1 MSEKFGYQE
10 LPEVDGGNA
19 IWQCPK
25 VVTCQVT
32 GCELV
37 DYRSGEAKKFNVF
50 FVVPDK
56 SDWAHELERIAK
68 KLGYFVNSYGYEKL
82 NSLYADSYDMHLQGK

>member
-10 LPEVDGGNA
+10 REEVDGGNA

-32 GCELV
+32 GCEMV
-37 DYRSGEAKKFNVF
+37 DYRSGENKKFNLF
-50 FVVPDK
+50 FVVPEG
-56 SDWAHELERIAK
+56 SDWTHELLRIAK
-68 KLGYFVNSYGYEKL
+68 KLGYFVNCFGYEKL
-82 NSLYADSYDMHLQGK
+82 HTYYADSYDMHLQGE